1 MSLQKS
7 LSWMVIAQAVT
18 VLLQFAASVVLARL
32 LTPHEF
38 GIFAVALAVSG
49 VLSLIQALGLQA
61 LIVREPDLH
70 DDVVTTAFTI
80 NALIAALVT
89 ILMMGTSVIGGV
101 FLGEK
106 GVRDVLFAIAFTPLV
121 GILAFLP
128 AAQLERRNRFKELAI
143 AGIIAGVASAGT
155 TVVTA
160 TLGFSYMSFAYGQWA
175 QAIVF
180 ALTICIFGR
189 AFVRFTTG
197 FKSWRRVADFG
208 LQMLAITGVTAAS
221 SKLSDVVLGR
231 LLGLSALGLFSRAT
245 SINGL
250 VWANIYLVLGRVLLV
265 DFAAIFRRGESLRE
279 RYTRSVDIISVLLWP
294 AFLGLAIVARP
305 FIATLYG
312 EKWIAAAVPLS
323 LIAVASCI
331 QVAVSMTWELFACTD
346 NLRTQTRLE
355 IIRAIIGVSTFAA
368 GCLISL
374 EAAAAAKILDAVVAY
389 VLYRPHINRMTDTQT
404 SDYLPIYF
412 RNALLTAVA
421 VGPSA
426 AFMVLNDFSAKLPLA
441 PLFAT
446 IALGIL
452 LWAVCLVAIR
462 HPLIDEA
469 RRILNARRQSFA

>member
-265 DFAAIFRRGESLRE
+265 DFAAVFRRGESLRE

-346 NLRTQTRLE
+346 NLHTQ
-355 IIRAIIGVSTFAA
+355 
-368 GCLISL
+368 
-374 EAAAAAKILDAVVAY
+374 VV
-389 VLYRPHINRMTDTQT
+389 
-404 SDYLPIYF
+404 
-412 RNALLTAVA
+412 
-421 VGPSA
+421 
-426 AFMVLNDFSAKLPLA
+426 
-441 PLFAT
+441 
-446 IALGIL
+446 
-452 LWAVCLVAIR
+452 
-462 HPLIDEA
+462 
-469 RRILNARRQSFA
+469 